1 MHRTLTSR
9 VERAPIRPGPLLLV
23 VALLNTV
30 VGLMV
35 LAWPEITLTVL
46 VFLFGIYLLLGGAL
60 RIFMALVTNETGAR
74 WLPILSGVVAIVF
87 GLLTMREPFRTVEVI
102 VTFVGI
108 YWVVHGVFSL
118 IAAADSETVGRSQ
131 RVADGLVAIIG
142 GAILLA
148 WPDPTVRVVALVVGV
163 FLLGS
168 AAALVALALTQ
179 RSAEQGGGQ
188 PPLAAA

>member
-1 MHRTLTSR
+1 MTLTSR
-9 VERAPIRPGPLLLV
+9 FERAPIRPGPLLLV